1 MSNYGVSRTKPEICF
16 TQFCLTWSNLE
27 NDKYYLFFSN
37 SSCLKW
43 PGHLIETLEYIHANY
58 LGLMQSSDWHW
69 VLEVEIPLVKLLYWP
84 SVNFP
89 CCTYT
94 FWKNCK
100 HTIIHTQFKVDS
112 NIVQSSLVKTRF
124 QKLFATHNN
133 SNAKALEIKYIMHY
147 GIFKLLFSYRK
158 GLLISLVTLSCA
170 RK

>member
-1 MSNYGVSRTKPEICF
+1 MHHFKAFDMINLQYEIKIWKKILNKA
-16 TQFCLTWSNLE
+16 TI
-27 NDKYYLFFSN
+27 DKKQHPPPLLSTLRLF
-37 SSCLKW
+37 
-43 PGHLIETLEYIHANY
+43 LILFEY
-58 LGLMQSSDWHW
+58 W

-89 CCTYT
+89 CCTFT

-124 QKLFATHNN
+124 QKLVATHNN
-133 SNAKALEIKYIMHY
+133 SNAKALEIKYIMHN
-147 GIFKLLFSYRK
+147 GLFTLLFSYRK

-170 RK
+170 RKQIRNKQGPSQTCLYFA